1 MKRQA
6 PLATPWPAA
15 SRALNCEPAAWLRW
29 TFRVNVSYQK
39 PALHSVHLAMV
50 VSLLMVST
58 PGVALEPGTLPT
70 GGKVVGG
77 QALLQQQGNQLVVEQ
92 HSDRA
97 ILDWQSFD
105 IGQNARVRF
114 NQPGAN
120 ATALNRV
127 TGGGGQS
134 LIQGSL
140 SANGRVYLVNG
151 AGVLFGPS
159 AQVNTGGLVAST
171 LDIANEDFLAGR
183 DRFVITDQSKG
194 EVVNQGHISA
204 RNGTVAL
211 LGRTVGNTGSIS
223 ADNGNV
229 VLAGGQEVSFAAGA
243 DGHLQIAVSA
253 SELQSSIRNGGAIY
267 ADGGQIVL
275 NAQGANALASA
286 VVSNTGTLQAH
297 TVAEREGKIL
307 LLADLEHGGRAEVAG
322 TLDASAIN
330 GGNGGFVETS
340 GAQVQIAPATRVTT
354 QAPKGRTGKWLV
366 DPTDFTVSAGGQ
378 AQTTSGIGADTLVSN
393 LASTNILLQTDA
405 QGSEPG
411 DLNIQAPISWNAA
424 TTLSLL
430 TLRDLNINAP
440 ISAVNGGLTLSI
452 ARNVNVNAAIDVG
465 TFNFLGGTWIQNSA
479 NLPTFQ
485 AHDFRL
491 NGGSFLRAN
500 GGDGSSSNPYLLTDV
515 YGVQGMQGFLSSH
528 FKLANDIQA
537 VGTQNWNCDS
547 SCSGF
552 VPIGNF
558 DRPFTGSLDGGGQLI
573 DKLQVSVHASSQSTN
588 AEAGLF
594 GTLGSGAHVTHL
606 GLTDGFFSA
615 SGGNENFS
623 GSLAAR
629 NLGSIESSYSTGSV
643 TTGDANADANFAGG
657 LVGNNTFTT
666 VNGIVQGGT
675 ISGSYSTASVIASEG
690 KNSAYAGGLV
700 GTNAQGTIYR
710 SYATGSAS
718 ASDGLDSNYAGGLVA
733 NNVGTVQQSY
743 ALGSATA
750 LRGNRTFVGGLL
762 GQHSGNAITD
772 SFYATTDSS
781 GAGINNASN
790 YNSFGIGKSRSELT
804 TLSTFQNWD
813 IDATGGTGRAWRLY
827 EGQTTPLLRSFLK
840 PVNATVN
847 DNGRVYDGST
857 ATVSGNG
864 FTLSASSAQVLGTP
878 TYASTSARN
887 AGAYALSMSGL
898 YSDQFGYDISY
909 VQGTYTI
916 SQRAIGGAFTADN
929 KVYDGTT
936 TATVHGG
943 LDSNTVVAGDDLS
956 VTTSGLFA
964 DKNVGQGKAVS
975 VLGSL
980 TGADAGNYQFIAPSN
995 GSVVAAI
1002 TPRTIGGAF
1011 TADNKVYDGTS
1022 TATVHG
1028 GLDSNTVVADD
1039 DLSVTTNGLFADK
1052 NVGQGKAVSVFGSLT
1067 GADAGNYQFTAP
1079 SNVVA
1084 AITPRT
1090 IGGAFTADNKVYDGT
1105 TSATV
1110 HGGLDSNTVV
1120 AGDDLN
1126 VTTNGLFADK
1136 NVGQGK
1142 AVSVLGSLTGAD
1154 AGNYQFIA
1162 PSNGSVVAAITPR
1175 TIGGAFTADNKV
1187 YDGTSTATVHG
1198 GLDSNTVVAD
1208 DDLSVTT
1215 NGLFADKNV
1224 GQGKAV
1230 SVFGSLTGADAGNYQ
1245 FTAPSNV
1252 VAAITPRTIGGAFT
1266 ADNKVYD
1273 GTSTATVHGGLDSN
1287 TVVADD
1293 DLSVTTNGL
1302 FADKNVGQGKAVS
1315 VFGSLT
1321 GADAGNYQF
1330 TAPSNVVAA
1339 ITPRT
1344 IGGAFTADNKVYD
1357 GTTSAT
1363 VHGGLDSNTVV
1374 AGDDLNVTTNGL
1386 FADKNVGQGKAVSVL
1401 GSLTGADAGNYQ
1413 FIAPSNGSVVAAI
1426 TPRTIGGA
1434 FTADNK
1440 VYDGTST
1447 ATVHGGLDSNTVVA
1461 GDDLSVTTN
1470 GLFADKNVGQGKAV
1484 SVFGSLTGADAGNYQ
1499 FIAPS
1504 NGIVVAAVTPRTIGG
1519 AFTADNKVYDG
1530 TTTVTVHGSLDS
1542 NTVVAGDDLNVTTSG
1557 LFADKNVGQGK
1568 AVSVLGS
1575 LTGADAGNYQFIAPS
1590 NGSVVASILPATL
1603 KITANDQVVPWSG
1616 RPYSGGNGVRYAGFV
1631 AGEDAN
1637 ELAGLPLRYAGSAK
1651 NAVVAGTYSIAPV
1664 GPDTF
1669 GNYAI
1674 AYENGSLQIIPTSV
1688 SRNLVPPPAGEIK
1701 RSLTNSEAIEYFN
1714 YEAMR
1719 LQGDDKLWSGR
1730 YGLPL
1735 KFTPGGF
1742 IHAAK

>member
-1 MKRQA
+1 
-6 PLATPWPAA
+6 
-15 SRALNCEPAAWLRW
+15 
-29 TFRVNVSYQK
+29 
-39 PALHSVHLAMV
+39 MV

>member
-1 MKRQA
+1 
-6 PLATPWPAA
+6 
-15 SRALNCEPAAWLRW
+15 
-29 TFRVNVSYQK
+29 
-39 PALHSVHLAMV
+39 
-50 VSLLMVST
+50 
-58 PGVALEPGTLPT
+58 
-70 GGKVVGG
+70 
-77 QALLQQQGNQLVVEQ
+77 
-92 HSDRA
+92 
-97 ILDWQSFD
+97 
-105 IGQNARVRF
+105 
-114 NQPGAN
+114 
-120 ATALNRV
+120 
-127 TGGGGQS
+127 
-134 LIQGSL
+134 
-140 SANGRVYLVNG
+140 
-151 AGVLFGPS
+151 
-159 AQVNTGGLVAST
+159 
-171 LDIANEDFLAGR
+171 
-183 DRFVITDQSKG
+183 
-194 EVVNQGHISA
+194 
-204 RNGTVAL
+204 
-211 LGRTVGNTGSIS
+211 
-223 ADNGNV
+223 
-229 VLAGGQEVSFAAGA
+229 
-243 DGHLQIAVSA
+243 
-253 SELQSSIRNGGAIY
+253 
-267 ADGGQIVL
+267 
-275 NAQGANALASA
+275 
-286 VVSNTGTLQAH
+286 
-297 TVAEREGKIL
+297 
-307 LLADLEHGGRAEVAG
+307 
-322 TLDASAIN
+322 
-330 GGNGGFVETS
+330 
-340 GAQVQIAPATRVTT
+340 
-354 QAPKGRTGKWLV
+354 
-366 DPTDFTVSAGGQ
+366 
-378 AQTTSGIGADTLVSN
+378 
-393 LASTNILLQTDA
+393 
-405 QGSEPG
+405 
-411 DLNIQAPISWNAA
+411 
-424 TTLSLL
+424 
-430 TLRDLNINAP
+430 
-440 ISAVNGGLTLSI
+440 
-452 ARNVNVNAAIDVG
+452 
-465 TFNFLGGTWIQNSA
+465 
-479 NLPTFQ
+479 
-485 AHDFRL
+485 
-491 NGGSFLRAN
+491 
-500 GGDGSSSNPYLLTDV
+500 
-515 YGVQGMQGFLSSH
+515 MQGFLSSH

>member
-29 TFRVNVSYQK
+29 TFRVNVPYRK
-39 PALHSVHLAMV
+39 PAFHSVHLAMV

-58 PGVALEPGTLPT
+58 PGVALEPGALPT

-77 QALLQQQGNQLVVEQ
+77 QASLHQQGNQLVVEQ

-105 IGQNARVRF
+105 IGQNASVRF

-183 DRFVITDQSKG
+183 DRFVLTDQSKG

-211 LGRTVGNTGSIS
+211 LGRTVGNIGSIS

-297 TVAEREGKIL
+297 TVAEHEGKIL

-465 TFNFLGGTWIQNSA
+465 TFNFLGGTWTQNSA
-479 NLPTFQ
+479 NPPTFQ

-558 DRPFTGSLDGGGQLI
+558 DRPFTGSLDGGGHLI

-615 SGGNENFS
+615 SGGNDNFA

-629 NLGSIESSYSTGSV
+629 NLGSIDSSYSTGSV
-643 TTGDANADANFAGG
+643 TTGDANADQNIAGG
-657 LVGNNTFTT
+657 LVGNNTSTT
-666 VNGIVQGGT
+666 VNGTAQGGT

-690 KNSAYAGGLV
+690 KTSAFAGGLV
-700 GTNAQGTIYR
+700 GTNVQGTLYQ
-710 SYATGSAS
+710 SYAVGSAS
-718 ASDGLDSNYAGGLVA
+718 ASDGIDSNYAGGLVA
-733 NNVGTVQQSY
+733 SNIGTVQQSY

-878 TYASTSARN
+878 IYASTSARN

-898 YSDQFGYDISY
+898 YSDQLGYDISY

-916 SQRAIGGAFTADN
+916 SQRAIGGAFTADD

-936 TATVHGG
+936 SATVHGG
-943 LDSNTVVAGDDLS
+943 LDSNTVVAGDDLN
-956 VTTSGLFA
+956 VTTS
-964 DKNVGQGKAVS
+964 
-975 VLGSL
+975 
-980 TGADAGNYQFIAPSN
+980 
-995 GSVVAAI
+995 
-1002 TPRTIGGAF
+1002 
-1011 TADNKVYDGTS
+1011 
-1022 TATVHG
+1022 
-1028 GLDSNTVVADD
+1028 
-1039 DLSVTTNGLFADK
+1039 GLFADK

-1105 TSATV
+1105 T
-1110 HGGLDSNTVV
+1110 
-1120 AGDDLN
+1120 
-1126 VTTNGLFADK
+1126 
-1136 NVGQGK
+1136 
-1142 AVSVLGSLTGAD
+1142 
-1154 AGNYQFIA
+1154 
-1162 PSNGSVVAAITPR
+1162 
-1175 TIGGAFTADNKV
+1175 
-1187 YDGTSTATVHG
+1187 TATVHG
-1198 GLDSNTVVAD
+1198 GLDSNTV
-1208 DDLSVTT
+1208 
-1215 NGLFADKNV
+1215 
-1224 GQGKAV
+1224 
-1230 SVFGSLTGADAGNYQ
+1230 
-1245 FTAPSNV
+1245 
-1252 VAAITPRTIGGAFT
+1252 
-1266 ADNKVYD
+1266 
-1273 GTSTATVHGGLDSN
+1273 
-1287 TVVADD
+1287 
-1293 DLSVTTNGL
+1293 
-1302 FADKNVGQGKAVS
+1302 
-1315 VFGSLT
+1315 
-1321 GADAGNYQF
+1321 
-1330 TAPSNVVAA
+1330 
-1339 ITPRT
+1339 
-1344 IGGAFTADNKVYD
+1344 
-1357 GTTSAT
+1357 
-1363 VHGGLDSNTVV
+1363 
-1374 AGDDLNVTTNGL
+1374 
-1386 FADKNVGQGKAVSVL
+1386 
-1401 GSLTGADAGNYQ
+1401 
-1413 FIAPSNGSVVAAI
+1413 
-1426 TPRTIGGA
+1426 
-1434 FTADNK
+1434 
-1440 VYDGTST
+1440 
-1447 ATVHGGLDSNTVVA
+1447 
-1461 GDDLSVTTN
+1461 
-1470 GLFADKNVGQGKAV
+1470 
-1484 SVFGSLTGADAGNYQ
+1484 
-1499 FIAPS
+1499 
-1504 NGIVVAAVTPRTIGG
+1504 
-1519 AFTADNKVYDG
+1519 
-1530 TTTVTVHGSLDS
+1530 
-1542 NTVVAGDDLNVTTSG
+1542 
-1557 LFADKNVGQGK
+1557 
-1568 AVSVLGS
+1568 
-1575 LTGADAGNYQFIAPS
+1575 
-1590 NGSVVASILPATL
+1590 
-1603 KITANDQVVPWSG
+1603 
-1616 RPYSGGNGVRYAGFV
+1616 
-1631 AGEDAN
+1631 
-1637 ELAGLPLRYAGSAK
+1637 
-1651 NAVVAGTYSIAPV
+1651 
-1664 GPDTF
+1664 
-1669 GNYAI
+1669 
-1674 AYENGSLQIIPTSV
+1674 
-1688 SRNLVPPPAGEIK
+1688 
-1701 RSLTNSEAIEYFN
+1701 
-1714 YEAMR
+1714 
-1719 LQGDDKLWSGR
+1719 
-1730 YGLPL
+1730 
-1735 KFTPGGF
+1735 
-1742 IHAAK
+1742 

>member
-1 MKRQA
+1 M
-6 PLATPWPAA
+6 
-15 SRALNCEPAAWLRW
+15 
-29 TFRVNVSYQK
+29 
-39 PALHSVHLAMV
+39 
-50 VSLLMVST
+50 
-58 PGVALEPGTLPT
+58 
-70 GGKVVGG
+70 
-77 QALLQQQGNQLVVEQ
+77 
-92 HSDRA
+92 
-97 ILDWQSFD
+97 
-105 IGQNARVRF
+105 
-114 NQPGAN
+114 
-120 ATALNRV
+120 
-127 TGGGGQS
+127 
-134 LIQGSL
+134 
-140 SANGRVYLVNG
+140 
-151 AGVLFGPS
+151 
-159 AQVNTGGLVAST
+159 
-171 LDIANEDFLAGR
+171 
-183 DRFVITDQSKG
+183 
-194 EVVNQGHISA
+194 
-204 RNGTVAL
+204 
-211 LGRTVGNTGSIS
+211 
-223 ADNGNV
+223 
-229 VLAGGQEVSFAAGA
+229 
-243 DGHLQIAVSA
+243 
-253 SELQSSIRNGGAIY
+253 
-267 ADGGQIVL
+267 
-275 NAQGANALASA
+275 
-286 VVSNTGTLQAH
+286 
-297 TVAEREGKIL
+297 
-307 LLADLEHGGRAEVAG
+307 
-322 TLDASAIN
+322 
-330 GGNGGFVETS
+330 
-340 GAQVQIAPATRVTT
+340 
-354 QAPKGRTGKWLV
+354 
-366 DPTDFTVSAGGQ
+366 
-378 AQTTSGIGADTLVSN
+378 
-393 LASTNILLQTDA
+393 
-405 QGSEPG
+405 
-411 DLNIQAPISWNAA
+411 
-424 TTLSLL
+424 
-430 TLRDLNINAP
+430 
-440 ISAVNGGLTLSI
+440 
-452 ARNVNVNAAIDVG
+452 
-465 TFNFLGGTWIQNSA
+465 
-479 NLPTFQ
+479 
-485 AHDFRL
+485 

>member
-29 TFRVNVSYQK
+29 TFRVNVPYRK
-39 PALHSVHLAMV
+39 PAFHSVHLAMV

-58 PGVALEPGTLPT
+58 PGVAVEPGALPT

-77 QALLQQQGNQLVVEQ
+77 QALLHQQGNQLVVEQ

-105 IGQNARVRF
+105 IGQNASVRF
-114 NQPGAN
+114 NQPGSN

-183 DRFVITDQSKG
+183 DRFVLTNQSKG

-275 NAQGANALASA
+275 NAQGSNALASA

-297 TVAEREGKIL
+297 TMAEHEGKIL

-354 QAPKGRTGKWLV
+354 QAPKGQTGKWLV

-393 LASTNILLQTDA
+393 LASTNVLLQTDA

-430 TLRDLNINAP
+430 TLRDVNINAP
-440 ISAVNGGLTLSI
+440 ISAVNGGLTLNI

-465 TFNFLGGTWIQNSA
+465 TFYFLGGTWTQNSA

-552 VPIGNF
+552 VSIGNF
-558 DRPFTGSLDGGGQLI
+558 DRPFTGSLDGGGHLI

-615 SGGNENFS
+615 SGGNDNFA

-629 NLGSIESSYSTGSV
+629 NLGSIDSSYSTGSV
-643 TTGDANADANFAGG
+643 ATGDANADQNIAGG

-666 VNGIVQGGT
+666 VNGTAQGGT
-675 ISGSYSTASVIASEG
+675 ISGSYSTASVIASGG
-690 KNSAYAGGLV
+690 KTSAFAGGLV
-700 GTNAQGTIYR
+700 GTNVQATIYQ
-710 SYATGSAS
+710 SYAVGSAS
-718 ASDGLDSNYAGGLVA
+718 ASGGIDLNYAGGLVA
-733 NNVGTVQQSY
+733 DNIGTVQQSY

-762 GQHSGNAITD
+762 GQHSGNTITD

-790 YNSFGIGKSRSELT
+790 YNSVGIGKSRSELT

-813 IDATGGTGRAWRLY
+813 IDATGGTGRTWRLY

-864 FTLSASSAQVLGTP
+864 FTLSVGSAQVLGTP

-898 YSDQFGYDISY
+898 YSDQLGYDISY

-929 KVYDGTT
+929 KIYDGTT

-956 VTTSGLFA
+956 
-964 DKNVGQGKAVS
+964 
-975 VLGSL
+975 
-980 TGADAGNYQFIAPSN
+980 
-995 GSVVAAI
+995 
-1002 TPRTIGGAF
+1002 
-1011 TADNKVYDGTS
+1011 
-1022 TATVHG
+1022 
-1028 GLDSNTVVADD
+1028 
-1039 DLSVTTNGLFADK
+1039 
-1052 NVGQGKAVSVFGSLT
+1052 
-1067 GADAGNYQFTAP
+1067 
-1079 SNVVA
+1079 
-1084 AITPRT
+1084 
-1090 IGGAFTADNKVYDGT
+1090 
-1105 TSATV
+1105 
-1110 HGGLDSNTVV
+1110 
-1120 AGDDLN
+1120 

-1175 TIGGAFTADNKV
+1175 TIGGAFTTDNKV
-1187 YDGTSTATVHG
+1187 YDGTTTATVHG
-1198 GLDSNTVVAD
+1198 GLDSNTVV
-1208 DDLSVTT
+1208 
-1215 NGLFADKNV
+1215 
-1224 GQGKAV
+1224 
-1230 SVFGSLTGADAGNYQ
+1230 
-1245 FTAPSNV
+1245 
-1252 VAAITPRTIGGAFT
+1252 
-1266 ADNKVYD
+1266 
-1273 GTSTATVHGGLDSN
+1273 
-1287 TVVADD
+1287 
-1293 DLSVTTNGL
+1293 
-1302 FADKNVGQGKAVS
+1302 
-1315 VFGSLT
+1315 
-1321 GADAGNYQF
+1321 
-1330 TAPSNVVAA
+1330 
-1339 ITPRT
+1339 
-1344 IGGAFTADNKVYD
+1344 
-1357 GTTSAT
+1357 
-1363 VHGGLDSNTVV
+1363 
-1374 AGDDLNVTTNGL
+1374 
-1386 FADKNVGQGKAVSVL
+1386 
-1401 GSLTGADAGNYQ
+1401 
-1413 FIAPSNGSVVAAI
+1413 
-1426 TPRTIGGA
+1426 
-1434 FTADNK
+1434 
-1440 VYDGTST
+1440 
-1447 ATVHGGLDSNTVVA
+1447 
-1461 GDDLSVTTN
+1461 
-1470 GLFADKNVGQGKAV
+1470 
-1484 SVFGSLTGADAGNYQ
+1484 
-1499 FIAPS
+1499 
-1504 NGIVVAAVTPRTIGG
+1504 
-1519 AFTADNKVYDG
+1519 
-1530 TTTVTVHGSLDS
+1530 
-1542 NTVVAGDDLNVTTSG
+1542 
-1557 LFADKNVGQGK
+1557 
-1568 AVSVLGS
+1568 
-1575 LTGADAGNYQFIAPS
+1575 
-1590 NGSVVASILPATL
+1590 
-1603 KITANDQVVPWSG
+1603 
-1616 RPYSGGNGVRYAGFV
+1616 
-1631 AGEDAN
+1631 
-1637 ELAGLPLRYAGSAK
+1637 
-1651 NAVVAGTYSIAPV
+1651 
-1664 GPDTF
+1664 
-1669 GNYAI
+1669 
-1674 AYENGSLQIIPTSV
+1674 
-1688 SRNLVPPPAGEIK
+1688 
-1701 RSLTNSEAIEYFN
+1701 
-1714 YEAMR
+1714 
-1719 LQGDDKLWSGR
+1719 
-1730 YGLPL
+1730 
-1735 KFTPGGF
+1735 
-1742 IHAAK
+1742 

>member
-1 MKRQA
+1 
-6 PLATPWPAA
+6 
-15 SRALNCEPAAWLRW
+15 
-29 TFRVNVSYQK
+29 
-39 PALHSVHLAMV
+39 MV

-183 DRFVITDQSKG
+183 DRFVLTDQSKG

-558 DRPFTGSLDGGGQLI
+558 DRPFTGSLDGGGHLI

-629 NLGSIESSYSTGSV
+629 NLGSIESTYSTGSV

-980 TGADAGNYQFIAPSN
+980 TGADAGNYQF
-995 GSVVAAI
+995 
-1002 TPRTIGGAF
+1002 
-1011 TADNKVYDGTS
+1011 
-1022 TATVHG
+1022 
-1028 GLDSNTVVADD
+1028 
-1039 DLSVTTNGLFADK
+1039 
-1052 NVGQGKAVSVFGSLT
+1052 
-1067 GADAGNYQFTAP
+1067 TAP

-1120 AGDDLN
+1120 AGDDLS

-1142 AVSVLGSLTGAD
+1142 AVSVL
-1154 AGNYQFIA
+1154 
-1162 PSNGSVVAAITPR
+1162 
-1175 TIGGAFTADNKV
+1175 
-1187 YDGTSTATVHG
+1187 
-1198 GLDSNTVVAD
+1198 
-1208 DDLSVTT
+1208 
-1215 NGLFADKNV
+1215 
-1224 GQGKAV
+1224 
-1230 SVFGSLTGADAGNYQ
+1230 
-1245 FTAPSNV
+1245 
-1252 VAAITPRTIGGAFT
+1252 
-1266 ADNKVYD
+1266 
-1273 GTSTATVHGGLDSN
+1273 
-1287 TVVADD
+1287 
-1293 DLSVTTNGL
+1293 
-1302 FADKNVGQGKAVS
+1302 
-1315 VFGSLT
+1315 GSLT

-1484 SVFGSLTGADAGNYQ
+1484 SVLGSLTGADAGNYQ

-1504 NGIVVAAVTPRTIGG
+1504 NGSVVAAITPRTIGGAFTADNKVYDGTSTATVHGGLDSNTVVAGDDLSVTTNGLFADKNVGQGKAVSVLGSLTGADAGNYQFIAPSNGSVVAAITPRTIGGAFTADNKVYDGTTSATVHGGLDSNTVVAGDDLNVTTSGLFADKNVGQGKAVSVLGRLTGADAGNYQFIAPSNGSVVAAITPRTIGG

-1603 KITANDQVVPWSG
+1603 KITANDQVVPPSG

-1637 ELAGLPLRYAGSAK
+1637 ELAGLPLRYAGSAQ
-1651 NAVVAGTYSIAPV
+1651 NAVVAGNYSIAPV

-1742 IHAAK
+1742 IHAGK